1 MKSIVIDMINQ
12 KNCRS
17 VADYSNTLKEIIQ
30 QIALLG
36 LWRSK
41 FFEHAAFYGGTALRI
56 LYGLDRFSE
65 DLDFSLLQVN
75 PNFRLETYN
84 QAVQEELASF
94 GFNSSVSVKEKR
106 IKTAIQSA
114 FIKTNT
120 KEQLFTIE
128 AARPLAAALHH
139 QQTIHVKME
148 VDTNPPGGFK
158 TEAKI
163 ILQPIPFSVNT
174 FTQTCLFSGKMH
186 AILCRGW
193 ANRIKGRDWYDLVW
207 YVSNQIPLNI
217 NHLRTRLIQ
226 SGHLGQEEPFGE
238 KEVWV
243 LITNKI
249 KETDF
254 IMAKKD
260 IAPFLTNVSCLDIWS
275 VPFFL
280 ELVQKLKIES
290 DS

>member
-1 MKSIVIDMINQ
+1 MRNVIIDMINQ

-17 VADYSNTLKEIIQ
+17 VMDYTNTLKEIIQ

-65 DLDFSLLQVN
+65 DLDFSLLSEN
-75 PNFRLETYN
+75 PNFKLDSYN

-94 GFNSSVSVKEKR
+94 GFNSSVTVKEKKIR
-106 IKTAIQSA
+106 TAIQSA

-128 AARPLAAALHH
+128 AARPLSAALHH

-148 VDTNPPGGFK
+148 VDTNPPGEFK
-158 TEAKI
+158 TEAKL
-163 ILQPIPFSVNT
+163 ILKPIPFSINT
-174 FTQTCLFSGKMH
+174 FTQPCLFSGKMH

-193 ANRIKGRDWYDLVW
+193 ANRIKGRDWYDLIW
-207 YVSNQIPLNI
+207 YLSNKIPLNL
-217 NHLRTRLIQ
+217 NHLRARLIQ
-226 SGHLGQEEPFGE
+226 SGHIKQDDILGE
-238 KEVWV
+238 KEIRI
-243 LITNKI
+243 LITKKI
-249 KETDF
+249 NETDF
-254 IMAKKD
+254 SLAKKD
-260 IAPFLTNVSCLDIWS
+260 VSPFLTDISRLDIWS
-275 VPFFL
+275 IPFFL
-280 ELVQKLKIES
+280 ELIKDLTIEIA
-290 DS
+290 